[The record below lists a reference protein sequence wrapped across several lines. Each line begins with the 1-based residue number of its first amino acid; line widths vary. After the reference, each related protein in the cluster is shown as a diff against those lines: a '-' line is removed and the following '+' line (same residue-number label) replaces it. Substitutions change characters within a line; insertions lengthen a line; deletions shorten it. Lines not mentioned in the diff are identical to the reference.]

1 METDVQQRIRDRAY
15 AIWVE
20 EGCPHGRDTDHWL
33 QAERDIAVSLTD
45 TAPAALATAMDAE
58 PAGMDA
64 ELPTMDA
71 ELPSMDAEP
80 AASKPKRARTGTATP
95 KAVADAKTP
104 AKKTATRKKADGDG
118 AAGKDGSGAAV
129 EKAEAGAP
137 KAARTRRK
145 SSATPA

>member
-58 PAGMDA
+58 PA
-64 ELPTMDA
+64 
-71 ELPSMDAEP
+71 
-80 AASKPKRARTGTATP
+80 ASKPKRARSGTATP
-95 KAVADAKTP
+95 KAVADAKAP
-104 AKKTATRKKADGDG
+104 AKKTAGRKKADGDG
-118 AAGKDGSGAAV
+118 TAA
-129 EKAEAGAP
+129 EKAETGAP
-137 KAARTRRK
+137 KTARTRRK
-145 SSATPA
+145 SSAAPV

>member
-45 TAPAALATAMDAE
+45 TAPAALATAMD
-58 PAGMDA
+58 
-64 ELPTMDA
+64 T
-71 ELPSMDAEP
+71 EP
-80 AASKPKRARTGTATP
+80 AAPKPKRARTGTATP
-95 KAVADAKTP
+95 KAAAEPKAP
-104 AKKTATRKKADGDG
+104 AKKTAAKKKADGDG
-118 AAGKDGSGAAV
+118 AAA
-129 EKAEAGAP
+129 EKVEAGAP

-145 SSATPA
+145 ASAAPA